1 LVQGTCGKEEQSA
14 PPMVRAIW
22 RTVATILWT
31 GLAFGASLGTLV
43 GSHRLRRRARWAQRW
58 FRGLLRLWG
67 VRPVSEGDPPPVTAP
82 GIVVSNHLSY
92 LDVCVLGST
101 VPCVFAAKAEIRRW
115 PFIGFLARY
124 AGTVFVQRG
133 SALTIRRQVEA
144 LRRRAR
150 AGLWVVFFPE
160 GRISD
165 HDGLLPFRRGLFTLA
180 QSTGLPVYPVVLRY
194 TPLAD
199 VHWATAEALH
209 RHAWRWFRR
218 PSVTAHI
225 RWLPPVRLEGTPPE
239 VLSGAVARLRDVMQK
254 AYEALRAREVPSSA
268 PS

>member
-1 LVQGTCGKEEQSA
+1 
-14 PPMVRAIW
+14 MVRVVW
-22 RTVATILWT
+22 RTAATILWT
-31 GLAFGASLGTLV
+31 GLALGASLGTLV
-43 GSHRLRRRARWAQRW
+43 GPHRLRRRARWAQRW

-67 VRPVSEGDPPPVTAP
+67 VRPVSEGDPPPATAP

-133 SALTIRRQVEA
+133 NALTIRRQVEA
-144 LRRRAR
+144 LRSRTQ

-165 HDGLLPFRRGLFTLA
+165 QDGLLPFRRGLFALA
-180 QSTGLPVYPVVLRY
+180 QSTQLPVYPVVLRY

-199 VHWATAEALH
+199 VHWATGEALH

-218 PSVTAHI
+218 PFVTVHI
-225 RWLPPVRLEGTPPE
+225 RWLPPVRLE
-239 VLSGAVARLRDVMQK
+239 VLPGAIAHLRATMQK
-254 AYEALRAREVPSSA
+254 AYEALKAQEVSSTPSG
-268 PS
+268 